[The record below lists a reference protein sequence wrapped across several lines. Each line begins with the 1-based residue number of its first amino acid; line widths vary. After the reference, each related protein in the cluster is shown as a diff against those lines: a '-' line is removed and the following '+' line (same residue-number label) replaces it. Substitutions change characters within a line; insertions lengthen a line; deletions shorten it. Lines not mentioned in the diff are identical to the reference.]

1 MRLEWATG
9 GYRRLNVALP
19 TLHDLRLCLPQRASS
34 SISHSS
40 RSHRRVG
47 YLKEKQ
53 RICLLC
59 IPPYGL
65 EERTLLHLSH
75 SIRRLTAKV
84 QLLIIDDHSIHFRSS
99 PAVEIIVFK

>member
-1 MRLEWATG
+1 MRLEWAN
-9 GYRRLNVALP
+9 RRLNVALP
-19 TLHDLRLCLPQRASS
+19 TLHDLGLCLPQRASS

-59 IPPYGL
+59 IPLYGL

-75 SIRRLTAKV
+75 STRDLRTRELSKRFCHSSRREI
-84 QLLIIDDHSIHFRSS
+84 QFSIS
-99 PAVEIIVFK
+99 